1 MMFYKSDLFHTRD
14 KITLTK
20 DGIYI
25 KHNNQPLA
33 ICSIIHCTKILAL
46 DPSKKT
52 LVSLFRYL
60 TTLLQAL
67 RKQST
72 TKIKVGKCFGHISMP
87 AAVLAGDRILNI

>member
-1 MMFYKSDLFHTRD
+1 MFYKSNLFHTRD

-25 KHNNQPLA
+25 KRNNQPLA

-60 TTLLQAL
+60 TTLLQAP

-72 TKIKVGKCFGHISMP
+72 TKIEVGKCLSHIIMP
-87 AAVLAGDRILNI
+87 TAVLAGDRNRNI